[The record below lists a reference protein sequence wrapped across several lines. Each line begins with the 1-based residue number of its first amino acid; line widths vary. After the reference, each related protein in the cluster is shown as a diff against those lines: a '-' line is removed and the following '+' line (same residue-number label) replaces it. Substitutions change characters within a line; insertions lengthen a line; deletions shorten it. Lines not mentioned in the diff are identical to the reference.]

1 MEYFLD
7 MDKRFSLYE
16 NASVVLLPVP
26 YDGTSTFVKGADK
39 GPQAIIDASD
49 SIELYDIEEDIE
61 IYTCGIHTAKPIE
74 DMFSPEIMVNSVYE
88 RVKAYLQDDK
98 MVCVLG
104 GEHSVTC
111 GAVKAY
117 SEKYNKLSVLQ
128 LDAHADLRDEYQN
141 SPYNHACVMKRVQD
155 MLETI
160 VQVGIRSVAEE
171 ERKNIVNEN
180 IFYAHLIYNNDTWMQ
195 KAIDKLS
202 DNVYLTID
210 LDCLDPSILP
220 STGTPLPGGMSWY
233 QMWTFLDKLI
243 RQKNVVGFDVVELC
257 PNPADK
263 SADVLAA
270 VLVYK
275 LITKL
280 QKQHLKH
287 LG

>member
-7 MDKRFSLYE
+7 MDRQFSLYE
-16 NASVVLLPVP
+16 NAAVVLLPVP
-26 YDGTSTFVKGADK
+26 YDGTSTFVKGADL

-49 SIELYDIEEDIE
+49 SIELYDIEDDIE

-74 DMFSPEIMVNSVYE
+74 DMRSPETMVNAVYQ
-88 RVKAYLQDDK
+88 RTKTYLQDNK

-104 GEHSVTC
+104 GEHSVSC
-111 GAVKAY
+111 GAIQAY
-117 SEKYNKLSVLQ
+117 AEKYENLSVLQ

-141 SPYNHACVMKRVQD
+141 SPYNHACAMRRVQD
-155 MLETI
+155 ILPTI

-171 ERKNIVNEN
+171 ERKNIVADN
-180 IFYAHLIYNNDTWMQ
+180 IFYAHLMYNNDDWMQ
-195 KAIDKLS
+195 KAIDRLS
-202 DNVYLTID
+202 DNVYVTID

-220 STGTPLPGGMSWY
+220 STGTPLPGGMMWY
-233 QMWTFLDKLI
+233 EMWTFFNKLI
-243 RQKNVVGFDVVELC
+243 AQKNIVGFDVVELC

-263 SADVLAA
+263 SSDVLAS

-280 QKQHLKH
+280 IKKRQYK
-287 LG
+287 